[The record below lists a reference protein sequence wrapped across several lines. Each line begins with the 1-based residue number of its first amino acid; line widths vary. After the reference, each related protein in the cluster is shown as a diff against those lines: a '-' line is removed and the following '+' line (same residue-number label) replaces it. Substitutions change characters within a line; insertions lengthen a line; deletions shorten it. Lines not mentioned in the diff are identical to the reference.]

1 MNSKRSKF
9 LRRVARFQLD
19 IFKGTTGTEKELLK
33 RTKKNDTT
41 LNHLQ
46 KAQIHALKDKP
57 TMP

>member
-1 MNSKRSKF
+1 MSSKRSKF
-9 LRRVARFQLD
+9 LRRVAHFQFE
-19 IFKGTTGTEKELLK
+19 IFKGATGTEKELLS
-33 RTKKNDTT
+33 RAKKNDSS